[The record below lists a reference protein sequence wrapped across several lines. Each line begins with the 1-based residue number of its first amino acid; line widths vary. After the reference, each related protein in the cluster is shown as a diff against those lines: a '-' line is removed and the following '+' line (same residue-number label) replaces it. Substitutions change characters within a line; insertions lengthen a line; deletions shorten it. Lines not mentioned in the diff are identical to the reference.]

1 MYILFTQKVRE
12 LGVTRSYTTTN
23 LFSTQLSS
31 KKRLCVYNYI
41 YIQVEIWKWSVVALE
56 NCIALYSTS
65 VCVCSMGW
73 LQTLAKPQSHII
85 TSASSSNS
93 KVLDSIASPLFL
105 ILCQASLSSPSLS
118 INLHILI
125 YNVSSFRS
133 NAYE

>member
-1 MYILFTQKVRE
+1 MYILFTQRVRE

-65 VCVCSMGW
+65 VCVCTMGW

-93 KVLDSIASPLFL
+93 KVLDSIATFPYSLPGVVVVSIIIHKFTYTYIQRFLFPLKCL
-105 ILCQASLSSPSLS
+105 
-118 INLHILI
+118 
-125 YNVSSFRS
+125 
-133 NAYE
+133 